1 MDKIAE
7 TMSAAREK
15 LRDQQDTIEEQQE
28 KLARFEREKLA
39 EEIVEMQIAS
49 GNVDASDFLD
59 KRAELVEGDEDLSQV
74 KTAMKHA
81 GPGYGDSTVEVGDS
95 QEKEASV
102 QSSDA
107 SEPDHVKEARSTLEQ
122 MAHNL

>member
-15 LRDQQDTIEEQQE
+15 LRNQQGKIEDQQE
-28 KLARFEREKLA
+28 KLAQFERQKVA

-49 GNVDASDFLD
+49 GQVDPADFLD
-59 KRAELVEGDEDLSQV
+59 KRAELVESDEDLGQI

-95 QEKEASV
+95 QEKEASH
-102 QSSDA
+102 QDA
-107 SEPDHVKEARSTLEQ
+107 DTNEPDHVKNARRELEQ
-122 MAHNL
+122 TAQSL